1 MGYRPVA
8 AVNPGLPEAALT
20 EGGPP
25 PMVHPLDLYPHRRR
39 IMRGLGTAAL
49 AAMMLAAAP
58 AMADNNLDLSKVTC
72 KDFLAAGKDNI
83 SIILTWLDAYYLSK
97 DAPPVIDFDR
107 MAKSGAALGKYCGEN
122 SDATLSK
129 AADQVMSK

>member
-1 MGYRPVA
+1 
-8 AVNPGLPEAALT
+8 
-20 EGGPP
+20 
-25 PMVHPLDLYPHRRR
+25 
-39 IMRGLGTAAL
+39 MRGLGTAAL

-58 AMADNNLDLSKVTC
+58 AMAANNLDLATVTC

-83 SIILTWLDAYYLSK
+83 SIILTWLDAYYLGK

-107 MAKSGAALGKYCGEN
+107 MAKSGQALGKYCGEN
-122 SDATLSK
+122 GEATLSK

>member
-1 MGYRPVA
+1 
-8 AVNPGLPEAALT
+8 
-20 EGGPP
+20 
-25 PMVHPLDLYPHRRR
+25 
-39 IMRGLGTAAL
+39 MRGLGAAAL
-49 AAMMLAAAP
+49 AAVMLAAVP

-72 KDFLAAGKDNI
+72 KDFIAAGKDNI

-107 MAKSGAALGKYCGEN
+107 MTKSGKALGEYCGAN
-122 SDATLSK
+122 ADATLSK